1 MKKLPPRPITQLPT
15 PQREHLSAWLHEWE
29 VELQLRKMDDDAS
42 LEQLPEGA
50 MNGTPL
56 DEPVC
61 VGEIRLLAPHL
72 LPPGQRPVYV
82 LVVSKWD
89 NDWKLVTPFSQFPLP
104 ATQGELLT
112 LRSEGPWQVLQVWNS
127 RTLPNEVIAES
138 WVADTASESLL
149 DEAWA
154 VFRHVT
160 FSAELPDELSSRIG
174 PPVLQPHDPRI
185 KYQEMEMALLSGLAR
200 EAFKAAEL
208 LVEKENTFESP
219 SRQQI
224 ETSPIVKPT
233 GRRLCYMP
241 SSLSE
246 LALAASGEISPTAV
260 EVLLVGEA
268 GRIELFEQMGQPGFY
283 RARVISDPLKELDGA
298 VIISGEDQTPL
309 VQLMAA
315 AGTATFNGTCGILV
329 RLADGR
335 VMTPQKEA
343 E

>member
-1 MKKLPPRPITQLPT
+1 MRKLPPRPITQLST
-15 PQREHLSAWLHEWE
+15 PQRERLSAWLYEWE
-29 VELQLRKMDDDAS
+29 VELQLRKMDGDAS
-42 LEQLPEGA
+42 LAQLPEGA

-72 LPPGQRPVYV
+72 QSPGQRPVYV

-154 VFRHVT
+154 VFRHFT
-160 FSAELPDELSSRIG
+160 FGAALPDELTSRIG

-185 KYQEMEMALLSGLAR
+185 SYQKMETALLSGLAR
-200 EAFKAAEL
+200 EAFKEAEQLNQTVAAADS
-208 LVEKENTFESP
+208 N
-219 SRQQI
+219 
-224 ETSPIVKPT
+224 
-233 GRRLCYMP
+233 
-241 SSLSE
+241 E
-246 LALAASGEISPTAV
+246 LALAASTEISPASA
-260 EVLLVGEA
+260 ENLVFGELGA
-268 GRIELFEQMGQPGFY
+268 SIKLSQQTGRRGIY
-283 RARVISDPLKELDGA
+283 RAKVLNDPSKELAGA
-298 VIISGEDQTPL
+298 KIISTDNETL
-309 VQLMAA
+309 
-315 AGTATFNGTCGILV
+315 ATFKEGSGITKGVLV
-329 RLADGR
+329 TDQFRATLNNLKLLRIRLQDGSILTQR
-335 VMTPQKEA
+335 SEH
-343 E
+343 

>member
-1 MKKLPPRPITQLPT
+1 MRKLPPRPITQLPT
-15 PQREHLSAWLHEWE
+15 PQRERLSAWLHEWE

-154 VFRHVT
+154 VFKHVT
-160 FSAELPDELSSRIG
+160 FGAELPDELASRIG
-174 PPVLQPHDPRI
+174 PPILHPSDPRLD
-185 KYQEMEMALLSGLAR
+185 YQRMETALLSGLSN
-200 EAFKAAEL
+200 EAFKAVEQVNLHPTVMASAEL
-208 LVEKENTFESP
+208 VP
-219 SRQQI
+219 SADASTIQAY
-224 ETSPIVKPT
+224 TPASASHL
-233 GRRLCYMP
+233 G
-241 SSLSE
+241 
-246 LALAASGEISPTAV
+246 LAASSEFPRCVVEELQVGKAARIKLVEQPGEPGIYRVRVLVDPFNELTGAEIISPLSA
-260 EVLLVGEA
+260 
-268 GRIELFEQMGQPGFY
+268 
-283 RARVISDPLKELDGA
+283 DPLA
-298 VIISGEDQTPL
+298 
-309 VQLMAA
+309 QLGTNMASA
-315 AGTATFNGTCGILV
+315 KFSAKAGILV

-335 VMTPQKEA
+335 FLGLCKVTG
-343 E
+343 